1 MVRNNHGEKSGKKKK
16 GKPQCFNCK
25 EWGHIRKNCPTYNK
39 ADGATNIVV
48 NSAADSE
55 CDVLALESELFDE
68 VWVHMELLSCDV

>member
-39 ADGATNIVV
+39 ADGAANIVV
-48 NSAADSE
+48 NSAE